1 MAPKAPK
8 RAASPDGNGAAEAV
22 PAKAKT
28 AAVKA
33 KAKPNP
39 VPAKAKMAAV
49 KAKAKPNPVP
59 AKAHGIVDG
68 RQWISTDGRLVPVV
82 VTRGAGIGCRP
93 TNNTWNRWADL
104 GLTEDMKEVISELIK
119 RDMIQGLVNSY
130 GYSEQVMVITYNAHT
145 FISVKWEKREAF
157 CTDTELVYQ
166 IIDLFLETVSDW
178 DTVSNG
184 TVIDWD
190 RDRLGP

>member
-1 MAPKAPK
+1 MAPK

-22 PAKAKT
+22 PAKAK
-28 AAVKA
+28 
-33 KAKPNP
+33 
-39 VPAKAKMAAV
+39 MAAV
-49 KAKAKPNPVP
+49 KAKANPNPVP

-68 RQWISTDGRLVPVV
+68 RQLISTDGRLVPVV

-130 GYSEQVMVITYNAHT
+130 RYSEELMVITYNEHT

-166 IIDLFLETVSDW
+166 ILDLFLETVSDW
-178 DTVSNG
+178 D
-184 TVIDWD
+184 
-190 RDRLGP
+190 